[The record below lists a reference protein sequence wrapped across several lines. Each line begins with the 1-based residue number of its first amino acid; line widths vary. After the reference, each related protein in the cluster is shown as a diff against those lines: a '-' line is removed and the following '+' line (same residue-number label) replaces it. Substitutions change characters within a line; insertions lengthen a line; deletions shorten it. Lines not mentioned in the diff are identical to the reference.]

1 MNYKSNKSLIT
12 MLSKLIVILIVFF
25 VEKNTIKAIEYIEM
39 ESTSLI
45 NWGIGN
51 NNLEEGYYKVK
62 VNDIVYPIHLYVY
75 EEDQKWTKDMTFGDS
90 NDIGTS
96 TTDASHSVVVLV
108 KGNLTIDSGVTVTTA
123 RSNYGGPKGL
133 FLFVTGTLTNNGA
146 ITMTQRGAKAVGEN
160 VYLWKNIDET
170 YEYVPATGASG
181 GAARTGKGGIST
193 AYTGYTPAAA
203 NNRKTGGGGGG
214 GMIANGKSTTSGAGG
229 AGTSYSGGAGGG
241 GAYYG
246 ATAGTGSSLGG
257 SGGNGAA
264 NSVYTYGAGGGAGN
278 PIGTCVSNCSSAT
291 YGTGGLLVIYSGNFD
306 NNGSITANGSKGGNA
321 YRAGGGGSGG
331 GSINIFYTMLTTKGT
346 ITANGGSYGV
356 GTRNGGEKAN
366 GGSGGTGT
374 ITYTEIILEEEFL
387 HPTLSSLEVENQNIY
402 PTFDSNTHSYGITL
416 DSEHSTVNIN
426 ATLTNEEN
434 SITSGIGSFDI
445 PTGTS
450 THNIIVT
457 SKIGMIEVYSI
468 EFYRPPSSYKYLD
481 NITIDGVEI
490 ENFDPKKLNYDIKVP
505 YDYDELELDV
515 VKGRTSQEVYGTG
528 LITTKSGEN
537 KITLTVVSED
547 GKYITDYNLNI
558 NREHS
563 SKLKS
568 ILVDGYELEPEFD
581 PETYSYNVSIMS
593 TALSVNIDAIAYDE
607 EATVTLKGFGYVS
620 TSKTGTITVTEPN
633 SSSTTYTINVV
644 KEGVPAITEYSYS
657 YTGDYQTFKAPAT
670 GFYQIELWGA
680 QGGNSVGNNSKT
692 CSYNR
697 GNAYGGGCGGFGAY
711 TSGVIK
717 LNKDE
722 TLYIY
727 VGQRGLNGQARKN
740 KVGGWN
746 GGGSSTYDHSDDE
759 ASGSGGGAT
768 DVRLVPTSS
777 KTTWNEFESL
787 KSRIMVAAGG
797 GGGSDVYVGGNG
809 GTISSTK
816 TRFSNIATQTSGYAF
831 GYGENSIYRKSNI
844 DVAGGGGG
852 YFGGYS
858 TASSSGNYGNYGQT
872 GTGGS
877 SYVSGCDGCISIDE
891 ASASQA
897 NIIFKDSNEHYSGY
911 VFSDINMIPGGSNM
925 PKSTTGYSVGNTS
938 NGFARITLVSKSE
951 NNFLSSITVKVDGQE
966 KKYTPDFNLETKDYY
981 LELETDETEI
991 AISARPEDST
1001 ATIGGLGNYDIKA
1014 GTTDIEIPVTA
1025 EDGSVRIYELHVT
1038 RPASTIEKPVDIII
1052 SGLVPSL
1059 CSANDTFCNL
1069 SPEKFNSDTSSYYL
1083 TVPSRIKQLY
1093 FNVEKNH
1100 PYQTVVGE
1108 GKVTLNGGENIITIE
1123 VESEDK
1129 NNKVSYH
1136 YYITRDMTGNTDLK
1150 TLDLI
1155 DPEREINYDPDITE
1169 YYISV
1174 PNEYTKINELNI
1186 ETDDENASFVVTG
1199 NENFVPGMNK
1209 VYIIVTAA
1217 NGETKIYVLN
1227 VYRERN
1233 SNVYLQTLTVKDD
1246 SKTHELTPEFKKVF
1260 LGDYKLTLPNDIS
1273 IININATPEV
1283 DTTKVSGIGIKNLK
1297 TGINTFQISTTAED
1311 GSIETYQLEIT
1322 REKNSNANLSNI
1334 TVKDDKKEYQLN
1346 KEFNS
1351 NNLEYDIEVDEGI
1364 TNIKLEAT
1372 TEVDTTTYKL
1382 LDNDTIKVGINKKR
1396 IMAIAEDGTTKTYS
1410 LTITRPANSNNNLKE
1425 LILKDDEN
1433 EINLI
1438 PTFDPQETSYSV
1450 EVENNVKILNVNGEP
1465 ESVLSKVEGNGK
1477 YSLAVGN
1484 NEITVNVKSEN
1495 NEEKTYTIIVTR
1507 KPNDN
1512 AYLSLITTSE
1522 GILVPDFDKAT
1533 FEYKLNVGSKID
1545 SIKITGTPE
1554 VNSTKITGNNTYNL
1568 ETGENEIILTTIAE
1582 DNITTKTYKIIITK
1596 DKSDNANIS
1605 NLYLEEGIL
1614 SPKFNSGIIEYTAK
1628 VPFDVEKATF
1638 HITTEHKKATY
1649 EIIGNEN
1656 FEVGENEVK
1665 IIVTGEDGSTKEYKV
1680 IVTRQEAPTNSNYLK
1695 NLEIDKG
1702 TLTPAFEKTRLYY
1715 ETTVPYEIDKIAV
1728 TATKEDSYATI
1739 INEGV
1744 YNLNVGE
1751 NLIQLTVTSYDG
1763 IDRDYQI
1770 KVTREKNKDARL
1782 SNVVILNTQLDKSFD
1797 KNTTEYNLQTTE
1809 PKLTFSKIETLDKN
1823 ATYKIIGNE
1832 NLQLGNNKV
1841 IIEVTA
1847 QDEETTKEYVF
1858 YVTKNKGNNN
1868 NLKSLEV
1875 EGYKLEPLF
1884 NKSTTLY
1891 MLTLPND
1898 IKTVNIKATPEDQ
1911 NATITGTGSITVY
1924 TGENQLLVE
1933 VTSES
1938 GNTKAYTILLTKEG
1952 NKNNLIKE
1960 LIVNNGKLTSEF
1972 DSKINNYNITVPYSE
1987 ENLDLTVLLDDYSA
2001 YYEILNNDLK
2011 VGNNIVTIQVTSES
2025 GTTNDYIL
2033 NVERQA
2039 YATGLLENL
2048 EVKNYKLSKEFNS
2061 YLTNYEVL
2069 VDNEITSL
2077 DLIITPI
2084 DKNATYIVEGN
2095 EDFQIGENEVTIE
2108 VTSSDKTETIIY
2120 KLNVI
2125 RQAYSNTYLDYLY
2138 TDLGDVTPTF
2148 NKNILTYSIDV
2159 DNSKTSIE
2167 LIGEAVDKS
2176 ATVTGLGEHNLKTGK
2191 NEFPI
2196 TVTTSTGIKRTYY
2209 ITVNRS
2215 KATDNYLEFL
2225 EVKTKNT
2232 VYTLNPLFN
2241 KEVNNYTI
2249 NVPVGTETI
2258 TINGKTSDK
2267 ATVTGLGTKTVQV
2280 GENKYTIEVT
2290 SENKD
2295 INTYTIT
2302 VIREASSNNY
2312 LIDLIPSIGTLKP
2325 NFNYNEA
2332 NYTLNLDSKAGILS
2346 FEYATET
2353 TGTTVTGTESQ
2364 VVPDGKSERKIIVT
2378 AEDKSERIYTITIN
2392 KERTDNAKLSNL
2404 SVQGY
2409 EFDKEFDTNIHEY
2422 KINVPNSKNVLL
2434 ESEIIATSED
2444 KNATI
2449 TKSGN
2454 KNLITGEN
2462 EYIITVLAP
2471 DGFTKET
2478 YTILVTRE
2486 QGSNSLLNNLIVK
2499 VGKMSPNF
2507 NPNTLEY
2514 EWIVD
2519 KGYTVTPKDLEI
2531 IPADKNA
2538 IISMPESMEIITMT
2552 GNKFEIVVTSE
2563 DKKQTTTY
2571 ILNITYDLSDD
2582 NTLKELKIDKGY
2594 YLPNFDSNIF
2604 IFDVYE
2610 YIDTELINIEAQ
2622 TTSETAI
2629 ITSGTGKI
2637 DLTEDNIVHE
2647 IVVTSESGITQL
2659 YTLNIH
2665 KSILLEKGLKDLG
2678 LNGLENLECINGKC
2692 KLDKE
2697 FKTEITDYT
2706 IKVPYEYTN
2715 LDIKV
2720 LKNEQQNVK
2729 YKIDDKYIKDYE
2741 LPVGT
2746 TNVIIEVYDG
2756 MNEKT
2761 MEYKLNIERC
2771 KSNNTNLQNLL
2782 IEDYDLEP
2790 IFDKSALEYTIY
2802 IPNSINEV
2810 KINATPEDKNATIKI
2825 NGYNYLIDGE
2835 NEATITVTAPDN
2847 TQKTYIIH
2855 IIKSPL
2861 YNSYLKNITIST
2873 GVFWDLTPKFKQTN
2887 FEYTTTIS
2895 GIYDRVT
2902 IEAVPVSSDS
2912 IVTGTGEYDVV
2923 TGLNTFKLI
2932 STAQDG
2938 TTSIYKINIV
2948 KENSKNV
2955 NLQNLIIEEGDLNPT
2970 FEKSITRYEVN
2981 VDSEVEKLTIHAI
2994 LEDKNSSYIITGN
3007 EHLITGENT
3016 VSVIVMNSDKSVSK
3030 TYQIIAH
3037 KNKSNNAFLNEITV
3051 KDDKNNYAI
3060 SPKFDKY
3067 TKNYYLEVD
3076 HNVEK
3081 VIIDA
3086 TPESQEAIIQGIGE
3100 ESLTYGLNER
3110 TIFVTAEDGSVN
3122 TYKVQVYRNY
3132 DLTLKD
3138 IISDVGTISP
3148 KFDPNIYEYKI
3159 NVPNEQEKITFIA
3172 LKSSQ
3177 EVKVTGNKD
3186 YTLKNGNNEIK
3197 FEVIAP
3203 DGKSKTYQVT
3213 VTRDASDNNY
3223 IESLLVHEGI
3233 LDKKFNKEESNYEV
3247 DVRNDLKKITID
3259 ISLEDKNASYEV
3271 IGNENLKQGPNLI
3284 TIRVKAENNDIR
3296 DYNIIANLQEE
3307 SKFSNKL
3314 TNLSITDG
3322 KITPDFDKFT
3332 NSYAVTVNNSVT
3344 ETTIEVIKESVDAK
3358 VTGIGKVKLN
3368 EGRNVFQIEVVS
3380 KDGIKNTY
3388 TLIIYRTGNND
3399 ATLTSLTINNHKLTP
3414 IFNKLEENYK
3424 LTVGSE
3430 IENLEIEAIPTDPN
3444 STVTITGNKN
3454 IQTGENIIS
3463 IHVKAPDGITQKN
3476 YNIEVTKIIST
3487 NNYLKSLMINGYNFT
3502 PEFNKS
3508 INGPYILNID
3518 KNVNSIVVEAIPE
3531 DNTTKVTNTGKY
3543 DLVNGENIINIYA
3556 TSESNDTRI
3565 YTLIVNKD
3573 KDNDSTLKDIL
3584 LSDGNLEPTFDKNTL
3599 TYTVNVFDELKEIT
3613 VTGIPNSQT
3622 STVKGNK
3629 TYELNEKNTLIE
3641 LEVEA
3646 EDLSKKTYQII
3657 VKKNNNSSSK
3667 LENLIVKEGELSP
3680 YFHKNTESYTLKV
3693 PYEVTNLDMIIKKE
3707 DINATYEVKGNEN
3720 FIVGNN
3726 TVTITVTSSDKKS
3739 KTDYNIY
3746 VTRQANSSNYL
3757 KELSVNGYE
3766 LTPEF
3771 NKTTLYYELNVPNSI
3786 ENITINAIAEDN
3798 TSTIIGN
3805 GIKTLAYGQN
3815 RFYINVTSKTGI
3827 IRTYSIVV
3835 NRKLE
3840 DENYLLT
3847 LEPSTGNLDKEFN
3860 PQINNYILNVK
3871 EKTKSVTFT
3880 GTTSNNTIVT
3890 GLEEVIINN
3899 YEQEHDIIV
3908 TSQTGEIN
3916 VYKIKIIKPTSN
3928 NTNLKDLIPSS
3939 GTLNYSNDIQNY
3951 EIEVDDNISFIRFDA
3966 IKEDEDIIVSGN
3978 DLKILNY
3985 GENEIMIKVTAEDK
3999 ITTKTINIKVIRNK
4013 EIAAIKPNVQEI
4025 YMLKDETKQ
4034 ITYTL
4039 DPIDTTYKD
4048 VEWKTLNENIVTVD
4062 QQGNIKGLKVGTGTI
4077 KIINKHNEKIVASI
4091 IVNVIDD
4098 NITSNIYE
4106 VNHTDEVNYVIGI
4119 EPTTKLNDFI
4129 MKFNNNPSS
4138 LHIYDKDGVEI
4149 KDKEALIGSYMKV
4162 KLILNEEIYDEITI
4176 LVRGDLDGDSYVTAI
4191 DLVET
4196 KNIILGTSEEEIINK
4211 KITDI
4216 DLDDYITAVDLVT
4229 IKQYILGSGTLN

>member
-1 MNYKSNKSLIT
+1 MERKINKMVIML
-12 MLSKLIVILIVFF
+12 LSKLIVILIVFCAG
-25 VEKNTIKAIEYIEM
+25 ESYIKATEYIEM

-51 NNLEEGYYKVK
+51 DNLESGYYKVK
-62 VNDIVYPIHLYVY
+62 VNDVVYPIHLYVY
-75 EEDQKWTKDMTFGDS
+75 DGDQDWTSDMTFGDS

-96 TTDASHSVVVLV
+96 TTDATNSVMVLV
-108 KGNLTIDSGVTVTTA
+108 KGNLTISSGVTVTTA

-133 FLFVTGTLTNNGA
+133 FLLVTGTLTNNGA
-146 ITMTQRGAKAVGEN
+146 ITMTQRGAKAVGQN
-160 VYLWKNIDET
+160 VYLWKNVDET
-170 YEYVPATGASG
+170 YEYVPATGAAG
-181 GAARTGKGGIST
+181 GSARTGKGGIST
-193 AYTGYTPAAA
+193 VYTGYTPAAA
-203 NNRKTGGGGGG
+203 TGRKTGGGGGG
-214 GMIANGKSTTSGAGG
+214 GMIANGRSTTSGAGG
-229 AGTSYSGGAGGG
+229 TGTSYSGGAGGG

-246 ATAGTGSSLGG
+246 ATAKNGSSTGG
-257 SGGNGAA
+257 AGGNGAA
-264 NSVYTYGAGGGAGN
+264 NSMYTYGAGGGAGN
-278 PIGTCVSNCSSAT
+278 PIGTCVSSCSSAT
-291 YGTGGLLVIYSGNFD
+291 YGTGGLLVIYSGNFE
-306 NNGSITANGSKGGNA
+306 NNGSITSNGSKGGNA

-346 ITANGGSYGV
+346 VTANGGSYGV
-356 GTRNGGEKAN
+356 GTRNSSERSN

-374 ITYTEIILEEEFL
+374 VTYTELILEEEFL
-387 HPTLSSLEVENQNIY
+387 HPTLSSLEIENQNIY
-402 PTFDSNTHSYGITL
+402 PTFDSNTHKYGVTL

-434 SITSGIGSFDI
+434 SITSGIGNIDI

-450 THNIIVT
+450 THNVIVT
-457 SKIGMIEVYSI
+457 SKIGMIEVYTI

-481 NITIDGVEI
+481 DITIDGVRI
-490 ENFDPKKLNYDIKVP
+490 NNFNPEKLNYDITIP
-505 YDYDELELDV
+505 YNNDELEIDV
-515 VKGRTSQEVYGTG
+515 IKGRTSQEVYGTG
-528 LITTKSGEN
+528 LITTKSGKN
-537 KITLTVVSED
+537 TITLTVASED
-547 GKYITDYNLNI
+547 GKYITNYNLNI
-558 NREHS
+558 TREHS

-568 ILVDGYELEPEFD
+568 ILVDGYDLEPEFN
-581 PETYSYNVSIMS
+581 PETYTYTVSIMS

-607 EATVTLKGFGYVS
+607 EATVTMKGFGYVS

-633 SSSTTYTINVV
+633 SSPTTYTINVI

-657 YTGDYQTFKAPAT
+657 YTGNYQTFTAPAT

-697 GNAYGGGCGGFGAY
+697 GKAYGSGCGGFGAY

-722 TLYIY
+722 VIYIY
-727 VGQRGLNGQARKN
+727 VGQRGLDA
-740 KVGGWN
+740 KVRNNRAGGWN

-768 DVRLVPTSS
+768 DIRLVPTSTN
-777 KTTWNEFESL
+777 TTWNEFESL

-797 GGGSDVYVGGNG
+797 GGGSDIYVGGNG
-809 GTISSTK
+809 GTLTSTK
-816 TRFSNIATQTSGYAF
+816 TRFSNIATQTNGYAF
-831 GYGENSIYRKSNI
+831 GYGENSVYRKSNI

-858 TASSSGNYGNYGQT
+858 TAASSGNYGNYGQT

-877 SYVSGCDGCISIDE
+877 SYVSGCNGCISIDE
-891 ASASQA
+891 ASTSRS
-897 NIIFKDSNEHYSGY
+897 NLIFTDSSEHYSGY
-911 VFSDINMIPGGSNM
+911 TFTDISMLAGGSSM
-925 PKSTTGYSVGNTS
+925 PTTSTGYSVGNTS

-951 NNFLSSITVKVDGQE
+951 NNFLSSITVKVDGIE
-966 KKYTPDFNLETKDYY
+966 KKYTPDFDLETNDYY

-1001 ATIGGLGNYDIKA
+1001 ATIAGLGNYDIKA

-1025 EDGSVRIYELHVT
+1025 EDGSIRIYTLHVT
-1038 RPASTIEKPVDIII
+1038 RPASTIEKPLDIII

-1069 SPEKFNSDTSSYYL
+1069 NPEKFNPETSTYYL

-1093 FNVEKNH
+1093 FDIEKAH
-1100 PYQTVVGE
+1100 PYQTVIGE
-1108 GKVTLNGGENIITIE
+1108 GKVSLNGGENVITIE

-1150 TLDLI
+1150 TLKLV

-1174 PNEYTKINELNI
+1174 PNEYTKINELLI
-1186 ETDDENASFVVTG
+1186 ETDDENASFIVTG
-1199 NENFVPGMNK
+1199 NENFIPGMNK
-1209 VYIIVTAA
+1209 VYVIVTAA

-1246 SKTHELTPEFKKVF
+1246 NKTYELTPEFNKVF
-1260 LGDYKLTLPNDIS
+1260 LGDYKLTVPNEVNS
-1273 IININATPEV
+1273 IEINATAEET
-1283 DTTKVSGIGIKNLK
+1283 TTKVSGIGIKNLK
-1297 TGINTFQISTTAED
+1297 TGINMFQISTTAED
-1311 GSIETYQLEIT
+1311 GSIETYQIEIT
-1322 REKNSNANLSNI
+1322 REKNSDANLSSI
-1334 TVKDDKKEYQLN
+1334 VVKDDNKEYQMN
-1346 KEFNS
+1346 KEFDKDI
-1351 NNLEYDIEVDEGI
+1351 LEYDIEVDEGI
-1364 TNIKLEAT
+1364 TNIKIEAT
-1372 TEVDTTTYKL
+1372 TIVDTTTYKL
-1382 LDNDTIKVGINKKR
+1382 LDNDAIKVGINTKR
-1396 IMAIAEDGTTKTYS
+1396 VMAIAEDGTTKTYT

-1425 LILKDDEN
+1425 LTLKNNEN
-1433 EINLI
+1433 EINLT
-1438 PTFDPQETSYSV
+1438 PNFEPQETSYSL
-1450 EVENNVKILNVNGEP
+1450 EVENNVKTLNINGVP
-1465 ESVLSKVEGNGK
+1465 ESNLSKVEGNGK
-1477 YSLAVGN
+1477 YSLAVGE
-1484 NEITVNVKSEN
+1484 NEITITVKSEN
-1495 NEEKTYTIIVTR
+1495 KEEKTYTIIVTR
-1507 KPNDN
+1507 KPSEN
-1512 AYLSLITTSE
+1512 AYLSLITTSS
-1522 GILVPDFDKAT
+1522 GILVPDFDKDVL
-1533 FEYKLNVGSKID
+1533 EYKLNVGSTID
-1545 SIKITGTPE
+1545 TIKIIGTPE
-1554 VNSTKITGNNTYNL
+1554 ENTTKVTGNDTYEL
-1568 ETGENEIILTTIAE
+1568 ETGENEFTLKTLAE
-1582 DNITTKTYKIIITK
+1582 DGITSKTYIIKIIK
-1596 DKSDNANIS
+1596 DKSDNANLS
-1605 NLYLEEGIL
+1605 NLYLEEGII
-1614 SPKFNSGIIEYTAK
+1614 SPKFNKGIIEYTAN

-1656 FEVGENEVK
+1656 FKIGENEVK

-1680 IVTRQEAPTNSNYLK
+1680 IVTRREEPTNSNYLK
-1695 NLEIDKG
+1695 NLEMDNG
-1702 TLTPAFEKTRLYY
+1702 TLRPTFEKTRLYY
-1715 ETTVPYEIDKIAV
+1715 EVTVPYEINKTTV
-1728 TATKEDSYATI
+1728 TATPEDSYATI
-1739 INEGV
+1739 KNDGI
-1744 YNLNVGE
+1744 YNLNVGD
-1751 NLIQLTVTSYDG
+1751 NMIQLTVTSYDG

-1782 SNVVILNTQLDKSFD
+1782 LNVTISNTKLDKTFD
-1797 KNTTEYNLQTTE
+1797 KNETEYNLQTSE
-1809 PKLTFSKIETLDKN
+1809 PKLTFTKIETVDKN
-1823 ATYKIIGNE
+1823 ATYEIIGNE
-1832 NLQLGNNKV
+1832 NLQLGENKV
-1841 IIEVTA
+1841 IIKVTA
-1847 QDEETTKEYVF
+1847 QDGITTKEYTF
-1858 YVTKNKGNNN
+1858 NVTKNKGNNN
-1868 NLKSLEV
+1868 NLSSLEV
-1875 EGYKLEPLF
+1875 EGYKLEPIF

-1891 MLTLPND
+1891 MLTVPND
-1898 IKTVNIKATPEDQ
+1898 IKTVNIKATPEDP
-1911 NATITGTGSITVY
+1911 NSTIIGIGSTTIY

-1938 GNTKAYTILLTKEG
+1938 GKTKVYTILLTKEG
-1952 NKNNLIKE
+1952 NTNNLIKE
-1960 LIVNNGKLTSEF
+1960 LTVNNGKITPEF
-1972 DSKINNYNITVPYSE
+1972 DSNTNSYNITVPHSE
-1987 ENLDLTVLLDDYSA
+1987 TELDLTVILDDYSA
-2001 YYEILNNDLK
+2001 YYEILNNNLK
-2011 VGNNIVTIQVTSES
+2011 VGNNTVTIQVTSES
-2025 GTTNDYIL
+2025 GTTNDYVL
-2033 NVERQA
+2033 NVERQEF
-2039 YATGLLENL
+2039 ATGLLENL

-2069 VDNEITSL
+2069 VDNEVTSL

-2084 DKNATYIVEGN
+2084 DKKATYTVKGN
-2095 EDFQIGENEVTIE
+2095 ENFQIGENEVTIE

-2138 TDLGDVTPTF
+2138 TSLGDVSPAF
-2148 NKNILTYSIDV
+2148 NKNVLSYSIDV

-2167 LIGEAVDKS
+2167 LIGETVDKS
-2176 ATVTGLGEHNLKTGK
+2176 TIVTGLGEHNLRTGE
-2191 NEFPI
+2191 NIFPI
-2196 TVTTSTGIKRTYY
+2196 TVTTTTGIKRTYY
-2209 ITVNRS
+2209 VTVNRS
-2215 KATDNYLEFL
+2215 KATDNFL
-2225 EVKTKNT
+2225 ESLEIKTGNT
-2232 VYTLNPLFN
+2232 VYTLDPLFN
-2241 KEVNNYTI
+2241 KEVNNYTV
-2249 NVPVGTETI
+2249 NVPVGTQTI
-2258 TINGKTSDK
+2258 TINGKISDT
-2267 ATVTGLGTKTVQV
+2267 ATVTGLGTKNVQV
-2280 GENKYTIEVT
+2280 GENKYLIEVT

-2302 VIREASSNNY
+2302 VIRQASSNNY
-2312 LIDLIPSIGTLKP
+2312 LIDLIPSVGTLKP
-2325 NFNYNEA
+2325 NFNYNETS
-2332 NYTLNLDSKAGILS
+2332 YTLDLDSGAGLLS

-2353 TGTTVTGTESQ
+2353 TGTKVSGYESQ

-2378 AEDKSERIYTITIN
+2378 AEDNSERIYTITIN

-2409 EFDKEFDTNIHEY
+2409 DFDKEFNSDIYEY
-2422 KINVPNSKNVLL
+2422 KITVPNSKNVLL
-2434 ESEIIATSED
+2434 ENEIIATSED

-2462 EYIITVLAP
+2462 EYNITVLAP

-2499 VGKMSPNF
+2499 TGKMSPNF

-2514 EWIVD
+2514 EWVVE
-2519 KGYTVTPKDLEI
+2519 KGYTVTQKDLEV

-2538 IISMPESMEIITMT
+2538 IINMPESMEIITIT
-2552 GNKFEIVVTSE
+2552 GNRFEIVVTSE
-2563 DKKQTTTY
+2563 DQKQTTTY

-2582 NTLKELKIDKGY
+2582 NTLKELTIDKGY
-2594 YLPNFDSNIF
+2594 YLPKFDANIF
-2604 IFDVYE
+2604 TYDVYE
-2610 YIDTELINIEAQ
+2610 YIDTESINIEAQ
-2622 TTSETAI
+2622 TTSETAL
-2629 ITSGTGKI
+2629 ITSGTGKV
-2637 DLTEDNIVHE
+2637 DLTEDNKVYE

-2665 KSILLEKGLKDLG
+2665 RNILLEKGLEDLG
-2678 LNGLENLECINGKC
+2678 LNGLENLECINEKC
-2692 KLDKE
+2692 KLDGN
-2697 FKTEITDYT
+2697 FKTEITNYN
-2706 IKVPYEYTN
+2706 IKVPYEYIN
-2715 LDIKV
+2715 LDIRV
-2720 LKNEQQNVK
+2720 SKNEQQTVK
-2729 YKIDDKYIKDYE
+2729 YKINDKYIENYE

-2761 MEYKLNIERC
+2761 MEYTLNIERC
-2771 KSNNTNLQNLL
+2771 KSNNTNLQNL
-2782 IEDYDLEP
+2782 EVEGYDLEP
-2790 IFDKSALEYTIY
+2790 IFDKNVLEYTIN
-2802 IPNSINEV
+2802 IPNKIDEV
-2810 KINATPEDKNATIKI
+2810 KINATPEDKNATLKI

-2861 YNSYLKNITIST
+2861 YNSYLKNITVST

-2938 TTSIYKINIV
+2938 STSIYKINIV

-2955 NLQNLIIEEGDLNPT
+2955 NLQNLIIEEGDLNPV

-3007 EHLITGENT
+3007 EHLIAGKNT
-3016 VSVIVMNSDKSVSK
+3016 VSVIVTNNDKSASK
-3030 TYQIIAH
+3030 TYQIIVN
-3037 KNKSNNAFLNEITV
+3037 KNKSSNAFLSEITV
-3051 KDDKNNYAI
+3051 KDNKNNYAI

-3076 HNVEK
+3076 HNIEK
-3081 VIIDA
+3081 VMIDA
-3086 TPESQEAIIQGIGE
+3086 SSESQEAIIQGIGE
-3100 ESLTYGLNER
+3100 ESLAYGLNEK
-3110 TIFVTAEDGSVN
+3110 TLYVTAEDGSVN
-3122 TYKVQVYRNY
+3122 TYIVQIYRNY

-3138 IISDVGTISP
+3138 IISDYGTISP
-3148 KFDPNIYEYKI
+3148 SFDPKIYEYKL
-3159 NVPNEQEKITFIA
+3159 NVPNEQEEITFIA

-3177 EVKVTGNKD
+3177 EVEVTGNKD
-3186 YTLKNGNNEIK
+3186 YALKTGDNEIK

-3213 VTRDASDNNY
+3213 VTRGASDNNY

-3233 LDKKFNKEESNYEV
+3233 LYKEFNKETLNYEV

-3259 ISLEDKNASYEV
+3259 VILEDKNATYEI
-3271 IGNENLKQGPNLI
+3271 IGNENLKQGQNLV
-3284 TIRVKAENNDIR
+3284 TVRVKAENNDIR
-3296 DYNIIANLQEE
+3296 DYNIIVNLQEE

-3322 KITPDFDKFT
+3322 KITPDFDKNI
-3332 NSYAVTVNNSVT
+3332 NSYAATVNNSVT

-3368 EGRNVFQIEVVS
+3368 EGRNVFQIQVTS

-3399 ATLTSLTINNHKLTP
+3399 ATLKSLSIKDYNLTP
-3414 IFNKLEENYK
+3414 IFNKLEENYN

-3430 IENLEIEAIPTDPN
+3430 IENLEIEAIPTDSN

-3454 IQTGENIIS
+3454 IQTGKNIVS
-3463 IHVKAPDGITQKN
+3463 ILVKAPDGITQKE
-3476 YNIEVTKIIST
+3476 YNIEVTKTIST
-3487 NNYLKSLMINGYNFT
+3487 NNYLKSLTVNGYNYT

-3508 INGPYILNID
+3508 INGPYILSVD
-3518 KNVNSIVVEAIPE
+3518 KNVNSIVVEAQPE
-3531 DNTTKVTNTGKY
+3531 IDSTIVTGAGKY
-3543 DLVNGENIINIYA
+3543 SLTTGQNIININT
-3556 TSESNDTRI
+3556 TSESGDTRI

-3573 KDNDSTLKDIL
+3573 KDNDSSLKDIV
-3584 LSDGNLEPTFDKNTL
+3584 LSDGNLSPNFDPNTL
-3599 TYTVNVFDELKEIT
+3599 TYTVNVLDELKEIT
-3613 VTGIPNSQT
+3613 VTGIPKSKT

-3629 TYELNEKNTLIE
+3629 TYELNEKNTIIE

-3646 EDLSKKTYQII
+3646 EDSSKTIYQIV
-3657 VKKNNNSSSK
+3657 VKKSNNSSSK

-3693 PYEVTNLDMIIKKE
+3693 PYEVTSLDMIIKKE

-3720 FIVGNN
+3720 FIIGTN
-3726 TVTITVTSSDKKS
+3726 TVTITVTSSDNLT
-3739 KTDYNIY
+3739 KTEYNIY

-3757 KELSVNGYE
+3757 KDLSVNDYE
-3766 LTPEF
+3766 LTPKF
-3771 NKTTLYYELNVPNSI
+3771 NKTTLYYEVNVPNSI
-3786 ENITINAIAEDN
+3786 ENITINAILEDQ
-3798 TSTIIGN
+3798 TSIITGN
-3805 GIKTLAYGQN
+3805 GIKTLAYGEN

-3827 IRTYSIVV
+3827 IRTYSIIV

-3847 LEPSTGNLDKEFN
+3847 LETSTGNLDKKFN
-3860 PQINNYILNVK
+3860 PQVNNYTLNVE
-3871 EKTKSVTFT
+3871 EKTKSVMFT
-3880 GTTSNNTIVT
+3880 GTSSNNTTVT
-3890 GLEEVIINN
+3890 GLEEVIIND
-3899 YEQEHDIIV
+3899 YEQEHDIVV
-3908 TSQTGEIN
+3908 TSQAGEIN
-3916 VYKIKIIKPTSN
+3916 IYKIKIIKPASN

-3939 GTLNYSNDIQNY
+3939 GNLSYSNDVLNY
-3951 EIEVDDNISFIRFDA
+3951 EMEVEDNISFIRFEP
-3966 IKEDEDIIVSGN
+3966 IKEDEDITISGN

-3985 GENEIMIKVTAEDK
+3985 GENEIIIKVTAEDK

-4013 EIAAIKPNVQEI
+4013 EIGAIKPNVQEI
-4025 YMLKDETKQ
+4025 YLLKDEIKQ

-4039 DPIDTTYKD
+4039 DPIDTTYKEI
-4048 VEWKTLNENIVTVD
+4048 EWKTLNDDVVTVD
-4062 QQGNIKGLKVGTGTI
+4062 QQGNIKGNKVGTGTI
-4077 KIINKHNEKIVASI
+4077 KIISKHNEKIVASI

-4098 NITSNIYE
+4098 NITSDIYG
-4106 VNHTDEVNYVIGI
+4106 VNHNDETNYVIGI
-4119 EPTTKLNDFI
+4119 EPTTKLSDFI

-4138 LHIYDKDGVEI
+4138 LHIYDKDGIEI
-4149 KDKEALIGSYMKV
+4149 IDEETLIGSYMKI
-4162 KLILNEEIYDEITI
+4162 KLIINETTYDEITI

-4196 KNIILGTSEEEIINK
+4196 KNIILGTSEETNLNK
-4211 KITDI
+4211 KIIDI
-4216 DLDDYITAVDLVT
+4216 DLDEYITAVDLVT
-4229 IKQYILGSGTLN
+4229 IKQFILGSGTLN